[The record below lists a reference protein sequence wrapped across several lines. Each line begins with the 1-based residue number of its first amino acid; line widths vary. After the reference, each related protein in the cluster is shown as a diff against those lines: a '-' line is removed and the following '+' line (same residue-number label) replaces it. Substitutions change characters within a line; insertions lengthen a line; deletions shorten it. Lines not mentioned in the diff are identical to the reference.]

1 MGDIAIIAP
10 ALAPPP
16 AVAPVH
22 PSQIVP
28 ARTDKA
34 GRATC
39 GEPTGG

>member
-1 MGDIAIIAP
+1 MGDRAIIAP

-16 AVAPVH
+16 AIAPAH
-22 PSQIVP
+22 TSHIQS

-34 GRATC
+34 GRATD

>member
-16 AVAPVH
+16 AVEPAH
-22 PSQIVP
+22 PSHIQP
-28 ARTDKA
+28 ARTEKA
-34 GRATC
+34 GRATY